1 LQREFVSKGF
11 SMTTLTDIY
20 SWVSAHWLT
29 CALVGGIMISALAY
43 SQLSERDTNRL
54 LQDEQRRRK
63 ELNNLANRICRY
75 ARAVH
80 QRYPDGD
87 VVVSEI
93 DLAKQ
98 LRKPPAI
105 VAPALNVLL
114 GQNRAQPVALH
125 GFWKLKV

>member
-1 LQREFVSKGF
+1 
-11 SMTTLTDIY
+11 MTTLRDIF
-20 SWVSAHWLT
+20 SWVSAHWST
-29 CALVGGIMISALAY
+29 CALIGGVTISALVY
-43 SQLSERDTNRL
+43 SQLSQRDTNRL

-75 ARAVH
+75 ARAIH
-80 QRYPDGD
+80 QRYPGGD
-87 VVVSEI
+87 VVVSET

-114 GQNRAQPVALH
+114 GQNRAQRASLQ
-125 GFWKLKV
+125 GFWRLRV